1 MPDSAEPF
9 IRIRGLTQGFGD
21 KQVLRG
27 VDLDVYHGETLVIL
41 GGSGCGKSVLIK
53 HLPGLL
59 QPTGGSITVDGVE
72 ITGLR
77 ERQLGPIRRQM
88 GVLFQGG
95 ALFDSLTVAG
105 NVAFPLREAGMT
117 DEKQIAARVA
127 EALEIVHL
135 AGEQEKLPPDLSGG
149 MRKRAALAR
158 AIVHKPGCV
167 LFDEPHTGLDPINA
181 DAIDHLIKDLQRN
194 QGVTNIVITH
204 ELRSVFRIADR
215 IVFLEEGRIHWTGT
229 ASELQAT
236 KDPILRAF
244 IDGDSGE
251 GWGEPTNV

>member
-1 MPDSAEPF
+1 MPETAAPF
-9 IRIRGLTQGFGD
+9 IRIRGLTQRFGSNE
-21 KQVLRG
+21 VLRG
-27 VDLDVYHGETLVIL
+27 IDLDIFHGETLAIL

-59 QPTGGSITVDGVE
+59 RPTGGSITVDGVE

-77 ERQLGPIRRQM
+77 ERQLGPIRKQM

-105 NVAFPLREAGMT
+105 NVAFPLRESGLK
-117 DEKQIAARVA
+117 DEKEIAKRVA

-135 AGEQEKLPPDLSGG
+135 SGEQEKHPPDLSGG

-158 AIVHKPGCV
+158 AIVHKPRCV

-181 DAIDHLIKDLQRN
+181 DAIDHLIKDLQRDH
-194 QGVTNIVITH
+194 GVTNIVITH
-204 ELRSVFRIADR
+204 ELRSVFRIANR
-215 IVFLEEGRIHWTGT
+215 VAFLDQGLIHWIGT
-229 ASELQAT
+229 PEELRET
-236 KDPILRAF
+236 KDPLLRAF
-244 IDGDSGE
+244 IEGDSGE
-251 GWGEPTNV
+251 PWE